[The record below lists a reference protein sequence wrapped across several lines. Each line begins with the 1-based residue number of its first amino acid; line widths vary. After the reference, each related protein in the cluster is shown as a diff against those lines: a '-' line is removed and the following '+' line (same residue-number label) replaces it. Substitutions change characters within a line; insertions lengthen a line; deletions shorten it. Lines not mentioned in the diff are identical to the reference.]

1 MSKGFSQDL
10 QFIVFTSFSLKE
22 YGKFW
27 EVAEVKF
34 IYFSYNSAYSGL
46 KSVLVFCV
54 VWRRSEGTSDR
65 VCSGG
70 YEELCL

>member
-10 QFIVFTSFSLKE
+10 QFIVFITFSLKE
-22 YGKFW
+22 YEKVW

-34 IYFSYNSAYSGL
+34 IYFISAYSGL

-54 VWRRSEGTSDR
+54 VWRRSEGTSGR
-65 VCSGG
+65 MCSGG

>member
-22 YGKFW
+22 CGKFW

-34 IYFSYNSAYSGL
+34 IYFS
-46 KSVLVFCV
+46 
-54 VWRRSEGTSDR
+54 
-65 VCSGG
+65 
-70 YEELCL
+70 

>member
-27 EVAEVKF
+27 KVAEVKF
-34 IYFSYNSAYSGL
+34 IYFL
-46 KSVLVFCV
+46 
-54 VWRRSEGTSDR
+54 
-65 VCSGG
+65 
-70 YEELCL
+70 